1 MANLMDRSGFDG
13 SRKPAPDFQSAL
25 NQAMQN
31 PQAFSQMMQ
40 QNNPQA
46 YQQAMQIAQ
55 SGNPKAAILQM
66 AKAKGINPML
76 LKKFGF

>member
-1 MANLMDRSGFDG
+1 
-13 SRKPAPDFQSAL
+13 
-25 NQAMQN
+25 
-31 PQAFSQMMQ
+31 MMQ